1 MESKDPNAK
10 QVITPQSRRAVQSGR
25 VLSFKSALLGAVVI
39 ALVTALLTGGVVAAA
54 FLIGDR
60 MFGNNSLEQ
69 QRQVVSQEGEVIADI
84 AQRVG
89 PSVVSITTEQQSQ
102 SISRFSFL
110 PQESTR
116 SAAGTGMIVDSN
128 GLILTNK
135 HVVPEG
141 TSDVMI
147 TMADGTTYEDVDVV
161 GRDPLNDLAILKVKN
176 PKDFKAVAFGD
187 SDKVRTGEKV
197 VAIGNALGQF
207 QNSVTSGIIS
217 GMGRPVEA
225 GDEEG
230 TMSEQLSNL
239 FQTDAA
245 INSGNSGGPLVNLS
259 GEVIGINTAIAA
271 DAENIGFSIPSN
283 EARAVVESAKTT
295 GKVSRPYIGVRY
307 TTLTPDIAKELN
319 LKVTTGAYIST
330 DEGSI
335 VSGSPAASAGLKGGD
350 VITKVNDIT
359 VNEKVS
365 LGSAVGRFKIGDSVT
380 LTLVR
385 EGKEQKITLKLAE
398 APSN

>member
-1 MESKDPNAK
+1 MEPKDSNTK
-10 QVITPQSRRAVQSGR
+10 QVLASKTRSESSGGRALPLKT
-25 VLSFKSALLGAVVI
+25 VLISI
-39 ALVTALLTGGVVAAA
+39 LVTAIITALLTGGIVAAA
-54 FLIGDR
+54 FLVGDR
-60 MFGNNSLEQ
+60 LVDNRSLDQ
-69 QRQVVSQEGEVIADI
+69 QRKVVSQEGEVIADI

-102 SISRFSFL
+102 SFNRFSFL
-110 PQESTR
+110 PQETTR
-116 SAAGTGMIVDSN
+116 NAAGTGMVVDSN

-135 HVVPEG
+135 HVVSEG
-141 TSDVMI
+141 TTNVAV
-147 TMADGTTYEDVDVV
+147 TMADGTTYDDVEIV

-176 PKDFKAVAFGD
+176 PKNFKPVTFGN
-187 SDKVRTGEKV
+187 SDQVRTGEKV

-230 TMSEQLSNL
+230 NMSEQLSNL

-271 DAENIGFSIPSN
+271 NAENIGFSIPSN
-283 EARAVVESAKTT
+283 EARAVVDSAKTT

-319 LKVTTGAYIST
+319 LTVNSGAYIST

-350 VITKVNDIT
+350 VITKVNDIA

-365 LGSAVGRFKIGDSVT
+365 LGSAVGRFKVGDSVT
-380 LTLVR
+380 LTVVR
-385 EGKEQKITLKLAE
+385 GGKEQKINLKLAA
-398 APSN
+398 APTE